1 MQFLEMNKFLQ
12 TCFIIFLILFQ
23 GFFVLAQDNRAQY
36 PSFLKNSYFG
46 VNIGYINYAFSQKQL
61 EPGYQAES
69 VHIPHTAVRVILFG
83 YRFNNYLSAQIS
95 YMRPVGWVQYKNVN
109 GSRYIHEVG
118 MNVAGMTIRSAL
130 PIAKKI
136 AVISEAGLGVVTRS
150 GFTIDN
156 FVVVKDANFASLL
169 LGAGVEYHLNR
180 NWDLMV
186 NTAWTP
192 AYEKA
197 EQPSTIFFSAG
208 FNYTMRR
215 LSRDKVER
223 NANSGY
229 IFPKNLL
236 QVGFTTNA
244 LGYGVNNFVSK
255 KVHIFCGGDAEVE
268 RGISIQYQRNVFH
281 GWKVF
286 SLDFGTT
293 FGWWESKEN
302 KDGFFTISLFPLF
315 RFTAFRSKL
324 TDLYFNYS
332 LAGPAFISKAVIDEK
347 KTGKKF
353 TFQDFMGVGIFTGK
367 KRKMNAEIRIAH
379 YSNGNIFPKND
390 GVKIPLTFNLG
401 YSFE

>member
-1 MQFLEMNKFLQ
+1 MNKFLQ
-12 TCFIIFLILFQ
+12 TSFIIFLIIFQ
-23 GFFVLAQDNRAQY
+23 SFFVLAQDSRAQY

-61 EPGYQAES
+61 EPGYEAES
-69 VHIPHTAVRVILFG
+69 VNVPHTAVRVILFG

-95 YMRPVGWVQYKNVN
+95 YMRPVGWVEYKNVN
-109 GSRYIHEVG
+109 GSHSVHTVG

-130 PIAKKI
+130 PLTKKI
-136 AVISEAGLGVVTRS
+136 AFTSEAGLGVVTRS
-150 GFTIDN
+150 GFTIN
-156 FVVVKDANFASLL
+156 NSVAVKDANFASLL
-169 LGAGVEYHLNR
+169 LGAGMEYHLNK
-180 NWDLMV
+180 NWDIMV
-186 NTAWTP
+186 STAWTP
-192 AYEKA
+192 AHKKA
-197 EQPSTIFFSAG
+197 EQPATVFFSAG

-215 LSRDKVER
+215 LSKETVEK
-223 NANSGY
+223 NTNNGY

-236 QVGFTTNA
+236 QLGFTTNA

-255 KVHIFCGGDAEVE
+255 KVHIFWGGDAEVE
-268 RGISIQYQRNVFH
+268 RGFSIQYQRNVFH
-281 GWKVF
+281 SRKVF

-293 FGWWESKEN
+293 FAWWESKNN
-302 KDGFFTISLFPLF
+302 KDEFFTLSLFPLF
-315 RFTAFRSKL
+315 RFTAFRSKA

-332 LAGPAFISKAVIDEK
+332 LAGPAFISKTIIDEK

-379 YSNGNIFPKND
+379 YSNGNIFPHND